1 MSRCCH
7 CPIVTQSFAQLTE
20 RQKPASAETSEALV
34 EQVPR
39 HSSPARLRPT
49 QLRNSAVSLA
59 TLFYCCFDR
68 LYFAVKGSYLGID
81 VPTVALS
88 IARPEAMLC
97 DQLDANCFD

>member
-1 MSRCCH
+1 
-7 CPIVTQSFAQLTE
+7 
-20 RQKPASAETSEALV
+20 
-34 EQVPR
+34 
-39 HSSPARLRPT
+39 
-49 QLRNSAVSLA
+49 VSLA